1 MHALKYDMAARD
13 AKAGLPLK
21 CRGMA
26 FRVYLSHS
34 LDPAE
39 SALAW
44 RLQTLAVAYG
54 IEMYVPNYGL
64 TPAPGVL
71 SIQNA
76 IDRADCVLAI
86 ITTAA
91 SANVQNELRYA
102 LDKRKLVVPIV
113 RSDIEV
119 HPIAQFPRVFKF
131 SPWEDPGAIETHIV
145 EFLKGQQVDKE
156 KQQAIS
162 ALAAVGL
169 GLLVLFSLS
178 EKG

>member
-1 MHALKYDMAARD
+1 
-13 AKAGLPLK
+13 
-21 CRGMA
+21 MA

-44 RLQTLAVAYG
+44 RLQTLATAHG

-64 TPAPGVL
+64 AQVPGTI
-71 SIQNA
+71 STHTA

-86 ITTAA
+86 ITTTA
-91 SANVQNELRYA
+91 SPNVQNELSYA
-102 LDKRKLVVPIV
+102 LEKHKVVIPIV
-113 RSDIEV
+113 RFDLQG
-119 HPIAQFPRVFKF
+119 HPLLAQFPQVFTF
-131 SPWEDPGAIETHIV
+131 SPSENPGSVETQIV
-145 EFLKGQQVDKE
+145 EFLKKQRLAKD
-156 KQQAIS
+156 KQQAIG

-178 EKG
+178 KQE